1 MAILRFNFE
10 KIPQSFRNYPSW
22 KALEKSYNTNMR
34 VLNDVPRD
42 THTWLLSSIT
52 EREHIRSTLL
62 KRLLK
67 FIQLIQNSSKI
78 NILNSIQ
85 NDTRSTTGANLR
97 KLVLL
102 LGVISVHDLNPEL
115 ISKLEY
121 AAVPQEKAGG

>member
-1 MAILRFNFE
+1 MRFNFE

-52 EREHIRSTLL
+52 EREHIRSTPL

-67 FIQLIQNSSKI
+67 LIQLIQNSSKI

-85 NDTRSTTGANLR
+85 NDTRSTTGVNLR

-102 LGVISVHDLNPEL
+102 LGVSSVHDLNPEL